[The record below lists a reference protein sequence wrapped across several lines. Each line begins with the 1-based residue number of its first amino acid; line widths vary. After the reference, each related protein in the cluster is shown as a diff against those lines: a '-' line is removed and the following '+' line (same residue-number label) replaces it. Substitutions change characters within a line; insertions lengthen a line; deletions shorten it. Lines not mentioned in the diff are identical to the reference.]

1 MKEHSFDYTIT
12 STSTKPSLFSDES
25 TKISSIQ
32 LKYEKYQSPLSLW
45 RTMVDEVRLL
55 KVPIIEDDEE
65 KFDLI
70 LLGMGSMAWSG
81 GMYNCQPFCLYR

>member
-1 MKEHSFDYTIT
+1 
-12 STSTKPSLFSDES
+12 
-25 TKISSIQ
+25 
-32 LKYEKYQSPLSLW
+32 
-45 RTMVDEVRLL
+45 MVDEVRLL